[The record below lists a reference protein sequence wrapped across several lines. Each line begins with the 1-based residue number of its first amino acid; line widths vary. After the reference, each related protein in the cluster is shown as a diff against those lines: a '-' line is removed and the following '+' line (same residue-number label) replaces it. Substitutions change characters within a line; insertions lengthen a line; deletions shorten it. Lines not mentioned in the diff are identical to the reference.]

1 MLEENSCSYRQFC
14 SHDALA
20 PYIECFWMLKSPSHL
35 STGSERLPADGR
47 VEVMFHLAGPSK
59 RYQADGQGEPHV
71 QRTSSILGGR
81 SRGYVVE
88 QIGASHYV
96 AIRFRPGGIAPFI
109 HLPLTDLV
117 DQVVDLDVIWGP
129 TVKRLEEQLFEAPSP
144 QALVEILNTMLLGR
158 FEHLPH
164 LRMIEAATQLI
175 DASGGNLSVRHLADH
190 FGWSQKHFERLFAQY
205 IGFHPKRYARISRFQ
220 QMSVWA
226 ASRAS
231 GMTMGE
237 LAAAFGYFDQ
247 SHFSKEVMAFTGASP
262 RTFFSSLNR
271 IVENIYG
278 ESLLADPSV

>member
-1 MLEENSCSYRQFC
+1 MSEENSCFYRQFFP
-14 SHDALA
+14 HDALA
-20 PYIECFWMLKSPSHL
+20 PYVECFWILEAPSHL

-59 RYQADGQGEPHV
+59 RYRADGQGEPHV

-109 HLPLTDLV
+109 NIPLIDLV
-117 DQVVDLDVIWGP
+117 DQVVNLDVIWGP
-129 TVKRLEEQLFEAPSP
+129 TIKILEEQLFDAHSL
-144 QALVEILNTMLLGR
+144 QTIVEILNTTLLGR
-158 FEHLPH
+158 FEQHPH
-164 LRMIEAATQLI
+164 LRTIEAATQMI
-175 DASGGNLSVRHLADH
+175 DASGGNISVRQLASH

-205 IGFHPKRYARISRFQ
+205 VGFHPKRYARISRFQ

-226 ASRAS
+226 ARHAR
-231 GMTMGE
+231 GMAMGK

-247 SHFSKEVMAFTGASP
+247 SHFSKEVMTFTGVPP
-262 RTFFSSLNR
+262 RTFFSSMNR
-271 IVENIYG
+271 IVENMYG
-278 ESLLADPSV
+278 ESFLADPFV